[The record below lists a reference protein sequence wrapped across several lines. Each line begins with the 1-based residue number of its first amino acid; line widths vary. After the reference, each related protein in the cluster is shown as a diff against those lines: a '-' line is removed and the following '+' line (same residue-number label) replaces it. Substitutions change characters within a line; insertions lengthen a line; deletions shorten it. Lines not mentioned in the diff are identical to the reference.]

1 MKMDNFGYVFAT
13 KMLVEKKLPVMFMYR
28 EKGTNGDS
36 GWRFFSGLE
45 EQEYVDNPDNIAIY
59 DIETILSID
68 ESVRPYLNS
77 LCGRAYERSDS
88 RTPFSRVSDFE
99 FGEDLEEV

>member
-1 MKMDNFGYVFAT
+1 MDNFGYVFAT

-45 EQEYVDNPDNIAIY
+45 DQEYVDNPDNIAIY
-59 DIETILSID
+59 DIETILAID
-68 ESVRPYLNS
+68 DSVRPYLNS
-77 LCGRAYERSDS
+77 LYGRAYERSNDKDS
-88 RTPFSRVSDFE
+88 FKRVPDFG
-99 FGEDLEEV
+99 FGADLDEV

>member
-1 MKMDNFGYVFAT
+1 MKNFGYVLAT

-28 EKGTNGDS
+28 EAGTNGDS

-45 EQEYVDNPDNIAIY
+45 DQEYVDNPDNIAIY

-68 ESVRPYLNS
+68 ESVKPYLDSIGNV
-77 LCGRAYERSDS
+77 AYERTDKQEK
-88 RTPFSRVSDFE
+88 FEQISDFD
-99 FGEDLEEV
+99 FGSNLK